1 MGEKSKEKQWY
12 RINEDVEYS
21 THFKFFL
28 DNQINIVKS
37 GTIHKF
43 ISRLESKLFLRI
55 TCPYS
60 SGDYPQGDILAFC
73 SKIHTE
79 ILTGKHGEGE
89 LVK

>member
-37 GTIHKF
+37 G
-43 ISRLESKLFLRI
+43 
-55 TCPYS
+55 
-60 SGDYPQGDILAFC
+60 
-73 SKIHTE
+73 
-79 ILTGKHGEGE
+79 
-89 LVK
+89 